1 MYLSISKIGNGDSIQ
16 TALNLVPIPPGKER
30 GSAYGEKAVITI
42 TDPVCVDYHWVGD
55 WEPTFSPPLHEHAAR
70 NTTIS
75 PANPSQQEVS
85 TENVKLKFDGWYRLW
100 NDGVDRE
107 EDGKKTWNYNGKKY
121 VSYGS
126 KLTKEVPAPAP
137 STAPYYFEGWM
148 DGSDIFYTSR
158 AIQTM
163 TVKRDLNFVAHWA
176 KNATVTFKIVNG
188 YWSGETAEDRNVTVV
203 LYPQADGSVG
213 GTLPASSV
221 PAIMIPAA
229 GYENAAGSW
238 DAAPNIEPNGIVDS
252 VTYTYTFGQTHSGGS
267 TSTKLTLHYES
278 NGGTSYRDERYSSG
292 TIVNLDKIPIRGGYT
307 FSGWYADAGLTA
319 PITNVRMTENKT
331 VYAGWEATAVPDM
344 LDGTGH
350 WAEKSIERAAALGW
364 IAGYADDTFRPNHYI
379 TRAEAMTMINR
390 VLCRVPE
397 TEGDLLPGMIT
408 WPDNQPGT

>member
-1 MYLSISKIGNGDSIQ
+1 
-16 TALNLVPIPPGKER
+16 
-30 GSAYGEKAVITI
+30 
-42 TDPVCVDYHWVGD
+42 
-55 WEPTFSPPLHEHAAR
+55 
-70 NTTIS
+70 
-75 PANPSQQEVS
+75 
-85 TENVKLKFDGWYRLW
+85 
-100 NDGVDRE
+100 
-107 EDGKKTWNYNGKKY
+107 
-121 VSYGS
+121 
-126 KLTKEVPAPAP
+126 
-137 STAPYYFEGWM
+137 
-148 DGSDIFYTSR
+148 
-158 AIQTM
+158 M
-163 TVKRDLNFVAHWA
+163 TVKCDLNFVAHWA

-267 TSTKLTLHYES
+267 TSTKLTLHDEG

-307 FSGWYADAGLTA
+307 FFFRLLKSDIRDKNVTTSNTFEDVQSGQWF
-319 PITNVRMTENKT
+319 N
-331 VYAGWEATAVPDM
+331 TAVSTMEKLGVVKGRSAEFFDPD
-344 LDGTGH
+344 
-350 WAEKSIERAAALGW
+350 A
-364 IAGYADDTFRPNHYI
+364 PI

-408 WPDNQPGT
+408 WPDNQPGTWYYLAVQEATKFYGNMTS